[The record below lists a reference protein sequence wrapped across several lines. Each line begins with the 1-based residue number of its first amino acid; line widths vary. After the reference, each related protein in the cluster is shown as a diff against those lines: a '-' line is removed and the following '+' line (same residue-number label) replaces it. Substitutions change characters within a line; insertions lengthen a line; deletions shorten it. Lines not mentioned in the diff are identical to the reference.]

1 MDNDKE
7 NENETEKLNKESD
20 NYISI
25 IKSKHKTR
33 KIYFNKY
40 KIFFFIISFVLI
52 FFFDCF
58 IKITEKK

>member
-7 NENETEKLNKESD
+7 NENETEKLNKERD

-52 FFFDCF
+52 FFF
-58 IKITEKK
+58 